1 MMSNW
6 TRTSDWR
13 GTRPAALDKLV
24 ALALLLPPLSCGSSS
39 PAGPGNAGRSLGPAA
54 HYSSNGIWV
63 GKTAIADLNGD
74 GRNDVVTIESTNSPQ
89 RMLIYYQNAAG
100 MLDPPTVISPP
111 DLLVRSVAVGDLNH
125 DGKADLAVSGNAIS
139 ASSGWLGRVLVYY
152 QDPASGTLSLGKVDT
167 VSSNNVGDVAIG
179 DLNADGRN
187 DLVVAA
193 EWTVRP
199 GQGRL
204 SIRYQRQDGTLG
216 PESLYDNVGVIP
228 WEVRV
233 ADVTGDGRNDII
245 VQNGLLTFAVIRQ
258 NADGTLNASP
268 DTYAVKTSYWPTFYS
283 FAVGDVNADGRND
296 VVVLD
301 PGNNGYL
308 NVFLQSAQGTLV
320 RTLPDTLTDTPYGI
334 QIADINGDGLNDL
347 LADQTFPSVPTAFG
361 EVLVFHQ
368 HADHTFAA
376 PTRYTFPTLS
386 GGGSS
391 VHQALSIG
399 DVTGDGW
406 PDAVMTWGNEGL
418 WVLPNVA
425 K

>member
-1 MMSNW
+1 M
-6 TRTSDWR
+6 RTLHWR
-13 GTRPAALDKLV
+13 GTRRSALDELV
-24 ALALLLPPLSCGSSS
+24 ALALLLPSLSCGSSS
-39 PAGPGNAGRSLGPAA
+39 PAGLSKAGHELGQGA
-54 HYSSNGIWV
+54 HYSSNGVWV

-74 GRNDVVTIESTNSPQ
+74 GRSDVVTIESTNSQQ
-89 RMLIYYQNAAG
+89 RVLIYYQNASG
-100 MLDPPTVISPP
+100 TLDPPTVITPP
-111 DLLVRSVAVGDLNH
+111 NLLVRSVAVGDLNH

-139 ASSGWLGRVLVYY
+139 ALSGWLGRVLVYY
-152 QDPASGTLSLGKVDT
+152 QGASGTLSLGAVDT
-167 VSSNNVGDVAIG
+167 VSSNNVGDLAIG

-193 EWTVRP
+193 EWTVQP

-216 PESLYDNVGVIP
+216 AESVYDNVGVIP
-228 WEVRV
+228 WEIRV

-245 VQNGLLTFAVIRQ
+245 VQNGLLTFAVIKQ
-258 NADGTLNASP
+258 NTDGTMNASP
-268 DTYAVKTSYWPTFYS
+268 ETYTVKTSYWPTFYS

-308 NVFLQSAQGTLV
+308 NVFLQDAQGTLV
-320 RTLPDTLTDTPYGI
+320 RTLPDTLADTPYGI

-347 LADQTFPSVPTAFG
+347 LADETIPGSPTAFG
-361 EVLVFHQ
+361 EVLVFYQ
-368 HADHTFAA
+368 RTDHTFSA
-376 PTRYTFPTLS
+376 PTRYTFPTMS

-406 PDAVMTWGNEGL
+406 PDAVMTWANEGL
-418 WVLPNVA
+418 WVLPSVR